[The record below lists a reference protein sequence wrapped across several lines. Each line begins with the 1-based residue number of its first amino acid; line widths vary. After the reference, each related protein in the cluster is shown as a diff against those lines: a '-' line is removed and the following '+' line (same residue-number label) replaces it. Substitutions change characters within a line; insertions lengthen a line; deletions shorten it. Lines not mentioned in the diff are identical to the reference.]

1 MSAKK
6 DSWLTKTNGKPQV
19 IRKYWYRIGTHVRHS
34 RWGIGTIERFEPTGG
49 AYVRFNRD
57 NEVRLVQRS
66 NIKPEAP

>member
-1 MSAKK
+1 MSAKQ

-19 IRKYWYRIGTHVRHS
+19 IQKYWYRIGTRVRHS
-34 RWGIGTIERFEPTGG
+34 RWGIGAIERFEPTGG